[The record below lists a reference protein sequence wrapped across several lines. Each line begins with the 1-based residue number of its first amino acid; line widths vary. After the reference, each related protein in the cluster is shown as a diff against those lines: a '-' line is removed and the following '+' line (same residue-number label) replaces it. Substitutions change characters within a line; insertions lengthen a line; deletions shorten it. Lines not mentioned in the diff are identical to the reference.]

1 MAAAPHAFESPTLAA
16 KAVSAFARL
25 DERLASGSPGVLVV
39 QCEADVAHAV
49 AGHVARRLRS
59 QARCASVYITS
70 PSPTVPSTRAL
81 ADLLELTVPGNASV
95 TNVAAA
101 LSRALVS
108 RHAAAVLP
116 LPAPGSWDDAVVRE
130 LCHVASSTI
139 VLVGTGWLDGAKSES
154 FELDRSFSANDRTI
168 WSSALAAELPASD
181 LRSLDNWWAHARTR
195 THDDEPTIAKTSD
208 DVDALVHWLQLVE
221 RPWRVAEL
229 GTAEQAC
236 LARAVS
242 DSFIRVEHGY
252 AQLTTAGQNY
262 VAKGSRS
269 PALSESVAEAL
280 SRLHDDPWA
289 LSTAAIRLLEAGLFD
304 RANEMQARSVE
315 RVADPTARRQVFE
328 RWFSALDHTPDH
340 VRHSLRIRTAE
351 RALEAG
357 DFGDASR
364 VTRKLVGET
373 GAGGND
379 ALSLLLHARAAIGM
393 GDLTA
398 GRVSLEQAR
407 KIADVGSLPDVLAES
422 AELAYL
428 EGRADDA
435 RTMANE
441 AYEGASS
448 ASVKLRARN
457 TLGKVLLREARWE
470 DADAHFSEDVLF
482 AASAGDTTAE
492 LRARCNRGM
501 ALISMNR
508 MNEAE
513 RLLLEVRQD
522 SERSSHPTATL
533 YALSN
538 LAVIA
543 LRTNRYGLALELQ
556 GQLIPLQHALRN
568 NRALLHDFLNI
579 ALLRVKFGMYT
590 QAEHALTF
598 ARRGIKS
605 CALPHLQA
613 YLDHVEAL
621 LALGRGDTVLA
632 RKHVSLA
639 IAASSENTNKKRLA
653 DAFVLS
659 ARIALEDGDVRKALV
674 DLEQAERNRSD
685 DDGNAD
691 MLLVKALAARAAG
704 SADMLLLA
712 QDAAAAAGETGDDD
726 RLVEAHALLAHI
738 FRARGEASLA
748 AAHAQRANAHR
759 DCVIEG
765 LGPEQGLAYSA
776 KSTVVALGK
785 VWSSLDAEISSE
797 PISRSPAS
805 LARPLAASPVAVT
818 RELVGNDASI
828 LSLRAAIRK
837 IGRTDTTVLIR
848 GESGTG
854 KELVAEAL
862 HRASERTSGPLVSV
876 NCAALVETLLL
887 SELFGHEKGAFTG
900 ASARKRGRFELA
912 EGGTLF
918 LDEIGDISPKTQVA
932 LLRVLQEKTFERVGG
947 TSAVRANVRIVCAT
961 HRDLRAMVERGEFRE
976 DLYYRLRGVTLE
988 VPALRARIV
997 DLPVIAQTLLER
1009 IASER
1014 LEPTPKTLSAD
1025 AIDLLSRHRWPGNVR
1040 ELENVLRSVTVF
1052 CDEAVVTA
1060 ADLLA
1065 NTDEFAAIAQ
1075 AAPSSR
1081 NTLPPSADLSTLA
1094 ELGEAFEAPIS
1105 TASFSDEDSQL
1116 PSGEA
1121 RATEVAYGQIR
1132 QGTVSLFDLKR
1143 QIERD
1148 CIARAL
1154 SETKGN
1160 ITKAAALLGMKRPRL
1175 SQLVKQYGLAAV
1187 EGLS

>member
-1 MAAAPHAFESPTLAA
+1 MAAAPHLYAPPALAA
-16 KAVSAFARL
+16 ASAFSRL
-25 DERLASGSPGVLVV
+25 DERLASGVSGLVVV
-39 QCEADVAHAV
+39 QCDAHVAAAIQGHA
-49 AGHVARRLRS
+49 ARRLK
-59 QARCASVYITS
+59 AHAHSVYVT
-70 PSPTVPSTRAL
+70 PASTTLPAARAL
-81 ADLLELTVPGNASV
+81 ADLLEVDLPGNITV
-95 TNVAAA
+95 TQAAAA
-101 LSRALVS
+101 LSRALLN
-108 RHAAAVLP
+108 RRGAAVLP
-116 LPAPGSWDDAVVRE
+116 LPAPGSWDESVFRE
-130 LCHVASSTI
+130 LSHTTTSTV
-139 VLVGTGWLDGAKSES
+139 VLVGAGWFEGAKAER
-154 FELDRSFSANDRTI
+154 FELDRTFAATDRAV
-168 WSSALAAELPASD
+168 WAEALACDLPNAEDLADLERWWAAARARGSEALARSEASEVAPAAASLVSALRL
-181 LRSLDNWWAHARTR
+181 L
-195 THDDEPTIAKTSD
+195 
-208 DVDALVHWLQLVE
+208 E
-221 RPWRVAEL
+221 RPWRISDL
-229 GTAEQAC
+229 TQEQ
-236 LARAVS
+236 
-242 DSFIRVEHGY
+242 
-252 AQLTTAGQNY
+252 
-262 VAKGSRS
+262 
-269 PALSESVAEAL
+269 AEAL
-280 SRLHDDPWA
+280 PLATREGLVESDHGYVQLTSRGQSFEVAPVSADAAVTAAVALERLQDDPWA
-289 LSTAAIRLLEAGLFD
+289 LSTAAIRLLEASHFD
-304 RANEMQARSVE
+304 RAGDAQARAFD
-315 RVADPTARRQVFE
+315 RVSDPAARRQIFD
-328 RWFSALDHTPDH
+328 RWFAALEGVPVEARHT
-340 VRHSLRIRTAE
+340 LRSRTAE

-364 VTRKLVGET
+364 VTKKLVSDLR
-373 GAGGND
+373 APD
-379 ALSLLLHARAAIGM
+379 ALSLLLHARAAIGT

-407 KIADVGSLPDVLAES
+407 KVAAASELPEILAES

-428 EGRADDA
+428 EGRAEEA

-441 AYEGASS
+441 AHTLSESP
-448 ASVKLRARN
+448 SVKLRARN

-482 AASAGDTTAE
+482 AAAASDLTAE

-501 ALISMNR
+501 ALISMGR

-513 RLLLEVRQD
+513 RVLIEVRTEAEQ
-522 SERSSHPTATL
+522 SSHPTATL

-556 GQLIPLQHALRN
+556 SQLIPLQHALRN

-579 ALLRVKFGMYT
+579 AQLRVKFGMYT

-598 ARRGIKS
+598 ARRGIKT
-605 CALPHLQA
+605 CPLPHLQA
-613 YLDHVEAL
+613 YLFQVEAD
-621 LALGRGDTVLA
+621 LALGRGDTVAA
-632 RKHVSLA
+632 RKFVAQA
-639 IAASSENTNKKRLA
+639 IAAATENAYKKDLTNA
-653 DAFVLS
+653 WVLS
-659 ARIALEDGDVRKALV
+659 ARIALEDGDVRKASL
-674 DLEQAERNRSD
+674 DLERAEQHRSD
-685 DDGNAD
+685 DRGSAD
-691 MLLVKALAARAAG
+691 LLLVKALVARAAG
-704 SADMLLLA
+704 ASNMLELA
-712 QDAAAAAGETGDDD
+712 HDAVAAAGETGDDD
-726 RLVEAHALLAHI
+726 RLVESHSLLAHI
-738 FRARGEASLA
+738 YRARGEGALAS
-748 AAHAQRANAHR
+748 AHAQRASAHR

-765 LGPEQGLAYSA
+765 LGSEQGLAYSA
-776 KSTVVALGK
+776 KASVVALGK
-785 VWSSLDAEISSE
+785 LSSSLDAEVPPSAPVRMPSL
-797 PISRSPAS
+797 PPAS
-805 LARPLAASPVAVT
+805 ASSAHLAPRD
-818 RELVGNDASI
+818 RELIGNDSTI

-862 HRASERTSGPLVSV
+862 HRASERANGPLVSV

-887 SELFGHEKGAFTG
+887 GELFGHEKGAFTG

-947 TSAVRANVRIVCAT
+947 TTQVRANVRIICAT

-988 VPALRARIV
+988 VPALRARIS
-997 DLPVIAQTLLER
+997 DLPLIAQNLLER
-1009 IASER
+1009 IAQER
-1014 LEPTPKTLSAD
+1014 NEASAKTLSAD
-1025 AIDLLSRHRWPGNVR
+1025 AIELLSRHRWPGNVR

-1052 CDEAVVTA
+1052 CDDVTVSA

-1065 NTDEFAAIAQ
+1065 NTDEFSAIAQ
-1075 AAPSSR
+1075 GAPSSR
-1081 NTLPPSADLSTLA
+1081 AVLSTTDFENA
-1094 ELGEAFEAPIS
+1094 EVDGAPVS
-1105 TASFSDEDSQL
+1105 MVSLSEEDSVL
-1116 PSGEA
+1116 PAGEA

-1132 QGTVSLFDLKR
+1132 QGTVSLFDMKR